1 MSLGGSL
8 ELVTILGN
16 VDPVGPKT
24 VMSLDGTV
32 EVDAILELAFRDAVV
47 PSSCGSPTT
56 WP

>member
-47 PSSCGSPTT
+47 SPYESL
-56 WP
+56 PARM